1 MAARPTRA
9 VHPGEL
15 VLKIYGETF
24 VHDSRDQRELETV
37 RELGLRALVLTKGR
51 RNETTDNLDCEWKI
65 IGTRP
70 LGDSRWMVL
79 PNRLW
84 SLLTWAREVRRIEPA
99 VISGHD
105 LIGTLIGWMSTWF
118 MASARKPVL
127 IYDAHEL
134 IVGLYYGWRRYAISA
149 LEGFL
154 MRRSTLSIA
163 VNDSIADRMRDLH
176 RAVDRPVVVRS
187 VPRRWT
193 LDHSKVVEHRQ
204 EILRELGLED
214 DGFLLMYHGAVFPDR
229 GIESCIRLLEGRTNV
244 GLIILGNGERDY
256 HNDLRCL
263 ATEIGVVE
271 RVLFRSAVPLERLG
285 DYVAAAD
292 VGMVTVPRTAESYY
306 LMLPNKFFENIQA
319 ETPMIV
325 SDFPEVGAIVRRYD
339 IGILVDPSDLAQMGS
354 AVDQLR
360 QDTAMRARLRQNLA
374 LAKAELCWENEQQRL
389 KNVYQGLMA

>member
-84 SLLTWAREVRRIEPA
+84 SLLTWAREARRIEPA

-118 MASARKPVL
+118 MAASQRPVL
-127 IYDAHEL
+127 IYDAHEFM
-134 IVGLYYGWRRYAISA
+134 VGLHFGWRRRAICA

-154 MRRSTLSIA
+154 MRRCTLSIA

-176 RAVDRPVVVRS
+176 KHVPRPIVVRS
-187 VPRRWT
+187 MPRRW
-193 LDHSKVVEHRQ
+193 LIDHDVIDQHRRELLQ
-204 EILRELGLED
+204 ELGLD
-214 DGFLLMYHGAVFPDR
+214 KHAFLLMYHGAVFPDR
-229 GIESCIRLLEGRTNV
+229 GIEVCVRVLKERDNV
-244 GLIILGNGERDY
+244 ALIILGDGEPEYIAELKRLSVD
-256 HNDLRCL
+256 
-263 ATEIGVVE
+263 TGVAR
-271 RVLFRSAVPLERLG
+271 RVLFKPSVPLEQLG
-285 DYVAAAD
+285 NYVGAVD
-292 VGMVTVPRTAESYY
+292 VGMVTVPCTAESYY

-319 ETPMIV
+319 ETPVIV
-325 SDFPEVGAIVRRYD
+325 SDFPEVGAIVRRYG
-339 IGILVDPSDLAQMGS
+339 IGLLVDPSDLTQIGE

-360 QDTAMRARLRQNLA
+360 FDGALRAGFQQNLIN
-374 LAKAELCWENEQQRL
+374 AKDELCWENEAQRL
-389 KNVYQGLMA
+389 KDVYLGLRS